1 MKITVQMHD
10 HKEEW
15 FDEAKKMLQQVFDRY
30 KMIPRK
36 GDCLACNNGEIH
48 TVINVQWMDDELV
61 VWVEHDY
68 RYIERIERQ
77 KKREL
82 NE

>member
-1 MKITVQMHD
+1 MKIIVQMHN

-15 FDEAKKMLQQVFDRY
+15 FDESKKMLQRIFNKY
-30 KMIPRK
+30 NAIPTK
-36 GDCLACNNGEIH
+36 GDCLACDNGEIH
-48 TVINVQWMDDELV
+48 TVIKVQWMCDELV

-68 RYIERIERQ
+68 RYIEARQRQ
-77 KKREL
+77 KQREL